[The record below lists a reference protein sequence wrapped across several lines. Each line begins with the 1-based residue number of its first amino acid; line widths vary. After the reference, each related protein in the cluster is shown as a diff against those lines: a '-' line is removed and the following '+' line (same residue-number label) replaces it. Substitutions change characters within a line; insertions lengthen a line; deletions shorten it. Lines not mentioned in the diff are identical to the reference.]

1 MEYEDITKFWFEEAT
16 PKQRFTKDADLDAK
30 IRTRFLDT
38 LERVSGGET
47 KEWRAAPEGR
57 LAEII
62 VLDQF
67 SRNIFRGTPRA
78 FAYDDLAFSLAREA
92 IEVGDD
98 KKLSG
103 EKRYFIYL
111 PFMHSESKE
120 VHSKAIWLFLSLPL
134 KNWWSWINYEYK
146 HKKIIDRFGRY
157 PHRNEALGRTS
168 TSEEIEFLKNNPG
181 F

>member
-1 MEYEDITKFWFEEAT
+1 MEYKDVIKFWFEETT
-16 PKQRFTKDADLDAK
+16 PKQRFTKDTDFDEK

-38 LERVSGGET
+38 LERVARGET
-47 KEWRAAPEGR
+47 KEWRTTPEGR

-67 SRNIFRGTPRA
+67 SRNMFRGTERA
-78 FAYDDLAFSLAREA
+78 FSYDEMALSLAKEA
-92 IEVGDD
+92 IGVGDD

-120 VHSKAIWLFLSLPL
+120 VHNKAIWLFLSLPL
-134 KNWWSWINYEYK
+134 KDWWSWINYEYK
-146 HKKIIDRFGRY
+146 HKKIIERFGRY
-157 PHRNEALGRTS
+157 PHRNEALGRAS
-168 TSEEIEFLKNNPG
+168 TPEEIEFLKDNPG